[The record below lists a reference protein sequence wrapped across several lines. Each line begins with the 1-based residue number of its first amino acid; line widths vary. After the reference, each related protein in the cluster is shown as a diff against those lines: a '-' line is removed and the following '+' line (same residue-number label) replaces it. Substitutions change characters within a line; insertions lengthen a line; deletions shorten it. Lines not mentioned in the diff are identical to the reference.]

1 MRGKLLAAL
10 AAVGL
15 VALVGAACGGDD
27 DDDDGATPGTTATAT
42 ATQAPSRSLTLYS
55 GRTEALVQ
63 PLIDEFEDETGIE
76 VSVKYGSTGELAALI
91 NEEGSR
97 SPADVYL
104 AQDGGALGALSAAGL
119 LDHIPAGL
127 LEKVDSPYRSEKG
140 EWVGVSG
147 RARVIVYNT
156 DAVEESEL
164 PDSVKDLTAD
174 EWKGK
179 VGWAPTN
186 GSFQAFVT
194 AFRELEGEEAAG
206 QWLEDMK
213 ANDVKEYQDN
223 TSIVAAVAAGE
234 IELGLVNH
242 YYLYGFLKDQG
253 EGFKARNHFT
263 EANDVGSLINV
274 AGVAILKS
282 STRKDAAVKLVEYL
296 LSEDAQAYFAEQ
308 TYEYPVAAGVAA
320 DPRLKPLAEI
330 DPPDIDLSQLEDL
343 QGTLALLRSSGVLP

>member
-1 MRGKLLAAL
+1 VL
-10 AAVGL
+10 GL
-15 VALVGAACGGDD
+15 VALVGVACGGDD
-27 DDDDGATPGTTATAT
+27 DDDSPTSTS
-42 ATQAPSRSLTLYS
+42 QPSTSLTLYS

-63 PLIDEFEDETGIE
+63 PLIDQFETETGID
-76 VSVKYGSTGELAALI
+76 VAVKYGSTGELAALI
-91 NEEGSR
+91 NEEGSK

-119 LDHIPAGL
+119 LDQIPPGL
-127 LEKVDSPYRSEKG
+127 LEKVDEPYRSDKG

-156 DAVEESEL
+156 DAVETSEL
-164 PDSVKDLTAD
+164 PDSVKDLTAG

-194 AFRELEGEEAAG
+194 AFRELEGETAAG
-206 QWLEDMK
+206 QWLKDMK
-213 ANDVKEYQDN
+213 ANGVKEYNDN
-223 TSIVAAVAAGE
+223 AAIVTAVAAGE

-263 EANDVGSLINV
+263 AANDVGSLVNV
-274 AGVAILKS
+274 AGVGVLKS
-282 STRKDAAVKLVEYL
+282 SSRRMR
-296 LSEDAQAYFAEQ
+296 
-308 TYEYPVAAGVAA
+308 
-320 DPRLKPLAEI
+320 PR
-330 DPPDIDLSQLEDL
+330 S
-343 QGTLALLRSSGVLP
+343 